1 MTVRL
6 ISLLSLF
13 CVPLHSALCP
23 LSWRVWARVLFR
35 TAPHPSKREHWTQ
48 ASDYL
53 CRFPASLKVSL
64 TKFHSW
70 SHSSS
75 LNCTT
80 AWRSSLRRD
89 IGASSKWRDEWIR
102 VRVTTDWTHDAKQSE
117 LQCNSQLF
125 VRPCLSFVLSRLY
138 YFYLFFFFKYSSDSQ
153 LEYTDTTNC
162 SFLTLYTLLT

>member
-23 LSWRVWARVLFR
+23 LSWRVWARVLFH

-64 TKFHSW
+64 TKFHSRDVDRIPPVW
-70 SHSSS
+70 TVWLHDGLAWEETSEHLQNDEMSESESGSLQTEHMTQNS
-75 LNCTT
+75 LN
-80 AWRSSLRRD
+80 SSV
-89 IGASSKWRDEWIR
+89 I
-102 VRVTTDWTHDAKQSE
+102 H
-117 LQCNSQLF
+117 N
-125 VRPCLSFVLSRLY
+125 CLSDHVYHSCFPDCIIFVFFLSTPQILSY
-138 YFYLFFFFKYSSDSQ
+138 NTQIPLIVVS
-153 LEYTDTTNC
+153 
-162 SFLTLYTLLT
+162 